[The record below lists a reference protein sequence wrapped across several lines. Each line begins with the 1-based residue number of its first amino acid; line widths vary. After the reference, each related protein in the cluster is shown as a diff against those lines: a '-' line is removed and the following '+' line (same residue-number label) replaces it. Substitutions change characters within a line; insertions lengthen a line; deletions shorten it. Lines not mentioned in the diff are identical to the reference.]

1 MICQKKHIEKA
12 ISKISYIIVIT
23 LIEVDPK
30 GPKTKTQKM
39 GFWFLGHKIVS
50 FKYFQKK
57 QMYSKVIGAIFYVPH
72 FNLTFEIK
80 ICHYRVFIC
89 LPKKGP

>member
-39 GFWFLGHKIVS
+39 GFWFLGHKIVNILKS
-50 FKYFQKK
+50 EK
-57 QMYSKVIGAIFYVPH
+57 
-72 FNLTFEIK
+72 NN
-80 ICHYRVFIC
+80 VF
-89 LPKKGP
+89 